1 MSEKGKEDLALSIWN
16 DMWSVIEGFARNS
29 DFDYE
34 MANVFRNLQK
44 QQKVS
49 FKELYSIDF
58 YEVVKD
64 RVVAEINSMRREAM
78 LYWLDTFGEVLDES
92 KDDRSE
98 YSNEIIKYLEEQLK
112 DPEFLPFLYS
122 SVDSKWEDLTRH
134 PVLNLDSY
142 YMNIVN
148 KIKNMI

>member
-1 MSEKGKEDLALSIWN
+1 MSEKDKQYVALSIWN
-16 DMWSVIEGFARNS
+16 DMWSVIEGFARNGN
-29 DFDYE
+29 FDYE

-44 QQKVS
+44 QGVS

-58 YEVVKD
+58 YEILKD

-78 LYWLDTFGEVLDES
+78 LHWLDAFGEALDMSE
-92 KDDRSE
+92 DDRTE
-98 YSNEIIKYLEEQLK
+98 YSNEIVKYLEEQLK

-122 SVDSKWEDLTRH
+122 SVDSKCEDLTRH
-134 PVLNLDSY
+134 PVLKLDSH